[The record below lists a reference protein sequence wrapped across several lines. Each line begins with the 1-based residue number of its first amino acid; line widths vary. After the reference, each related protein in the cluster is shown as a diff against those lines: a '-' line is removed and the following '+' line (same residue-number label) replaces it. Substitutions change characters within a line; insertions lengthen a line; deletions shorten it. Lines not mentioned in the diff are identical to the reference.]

1 MHDWNNGE
9 SSAAGETRLK
19 RLCTSLPPRMASGV
33 QCTYNHWDFEAKEI
47 MSRRIIIV
55 ILHTHME
62 MMPDIFFFLLCVP
75 RFGWHWE
82 LFFSMRALWHENT
95 ECPNRKYNSDF
106 DSWNWRRIYTCIT
119 CFGVA
124 SVASTASAAFIVSTH
139 CWFSAEFLSK
149 TCWNTR
155 QTVLFWAPQIL
166 LW

>member
-33 QCTYNHWDFEAKEI
+33 QWYVQPLRFWGKGNHVSQDNHSHIAHTHGNDARYFFLSFVCPEI
-47 MSRRIIIV
+47 WVTLRIIFLNACIV
-55 ILHTHME
+55 T
-62 MMPDIFFFLLCVP
+62 
-75 RFGWHWE
+75 WN
-82 LFFSMRALWHENT
+82 S